1 MNINNLFKRCYI
13 GIICKYF
20 SQYIH
25 VQNYCHLFMIIPKR
39 MTFQFVGLYVYSE
52 AENELKLWDLEVLEI
67 TKQNKNQTSIGKT
80 LMNSRILFT

>member
-1 MNINNLFKRCYI
+1 
-13 GIICKYF
+13 
-20 SQYIH
+20 
-25 VQNYCHLFMIIPKR
+25 MIIPKR
-39 MTFQFVGLYVYSE
+39 ITFQFVGLYVYSE